1 VATPRAKIRAP
12 WSASKVQTALLCP
25 RLFHYRYVEKVP
37 EPEVMP
43 EARLGKAVHAAI
55 EAALA
60 NQPLETAL
68 AEGRKTLIGERERV
82 RFELLAMSVPAFLE
96 RIAEFRRKHR
106 IHRAM
111 IEFSLAVREDGSST
125 QFYSADAFYR
135 GVLDA
140 AYLYDGDN
148 LALVDHKTG
157 FRARNLNIEEQL
169 EGYAVLAAAH
179 FRSVRRVWLGVHWLA
194 DADVDWARPMTII
207 EVQRKLVPRV
217 MDNIEAAALAV
228 EGTNRTEPG
237 VWCYRCNYRS
247 ICPAGHDV
255 RYEPVEDEQDPS
267 DPEL

>member
-1 VATPRAKIRAP
+1 
-12 WSASKVQTALLCP
+12 
-25 RLFHYRYVEKVP
+25 
-37 EPEVMP
+37 MP

-55 EAALA
+55 EAVLEGQPHEAATAEARKLLIGDREIRRFEALA
-60 NQPLETAL
+60 TC
-68 AEGRKTLIGERERV
+68 I
-82 RFELLAMSVPAFLE
+82 PAFVM
-96 RIAEFRRKHR
+96 RIEEFRSKHR
-106 IHRAM
+106 VNRAM
-111 IEFSLAVREDGSST
+111 IEFQLAVREDGSST
-125 QFYSADAFYR
+125 QFYAGDAYYR

-194 DADVDWARPMTII
+194 DTEVAWARPLTVA
-207 EVQRKLVPRV
+207 EVQRKLVPKV
-217 MDNIEAAALAV
+217 MDNIEAASLAV
-228 EGTNRTEPG
+228 EGTSRPEPG

-255 RYEPVEDEQDPS
+255 RYEPVEEEPDPS
-267 DPEL
+267 DPSL